1 MVLKSVDFSQFLSE
15 DSGIP
20 FDIKFEVIEE
30 VHNEVTNE
38 KLEVDRKTVE
48 AQRLLLSAASPV
60 FKQQFFGKMRS
71 SKHHFEIKETKIK
84 AFELFIQIIYGAEN
98 LNLDIKDMFEILDLA
113 DFYII
118 EPIKGKMIEAI
129 KNEMTFENLK
139 TIADAA
145 STYIHHEEL
154 ANGMLKNCGKFLQSN
169 LGSSDQILDFLK
181 DELMEPELIDKIIDL
196 KCENCDYFKC
206 KDSMLATFPEHKP
219 LRPGVK
225 VKKWIR
231 TGDETQMLEC
241 SISTVSLAPIP
252 PNLRPNKQIDGGEIV
267 LALSDGSE
275 MRLPLKKMSN
285 NEFDHW
291 YSSPLSRV
299 NFLSTGGM
307 IFRCKD
313 KDILSGAGY
322 RRITTNL
329 GDDRDSDCN
338 IDYDSD

>member
-1 MVLKSVDFSQFLSE
+1 MKA
-15 DSGIP
+15 
-20 FDIKFEVIEE
+20 IK
-30 VHNEVTNE
+30 HN
-38 KLEVDRKTVE
+38 
-48 AQRLLLSAASPV
+48 
-60 FKQQFFGKMRS
+60 
-71 SKHHFEIKETKIK
+71 FEIKKTKIK
-84 AFELFIQIIYGAEN
+84 AFELFIQIIYGAG
-98 LNLDIKDMFEILDLA
+98 NLDLGIKDMFEILDLA

>member
-20 FDIKFEVIEE
+20 FDIKFDVIEE
-30 VHNEVTNE
+30 VHDEFTNE
-38 KLEVDRKTVE
+38 KFEVDRKTVK
-48 AQRLLLSAASPV
+48 AHRLLLSAASPV
-60 FKQQFFGKMRS
+60 FKTLFFGKMRS
-71 SKHHFEIKETKIK
+71 NKHHFEIKETKIK

-154 ANGMLKNCGKFLQSN
+154 ANGMLKNCGKFLQNNLRSSN
-169 LGSSDQILDFLK
+169 QILEFLK
-181 DELMEPELIDKIIDL
+181 DELMDPELIDKILDI
-196 KCENCDYFKC
+196 KCENCEYFEC
-206 KDSMLATFPEHKP
+206 RDGLYATFPEHKP

-225 VKKWIR
+225 VNKWIR
-231 TGDETQMLEC
+231 TGPMIEVVEC
-241 SISTVSLAPIP
+241 SISKVSLAPVP
-252 PNLRPNKQIDGGEIV
+252 PNLRPNTRIDGAEMV
-267 LALSDGSE
+267 LAVFDGSE
-275 MRLPLKKMSN
+275 MRLPVMKMSN
-285 NEFDHW
+285 KEFDHW
-291 YSSPLSRV
+291 YSSQLSGV

-307 IFRCKD
+307 FFRCKE
-313 KDILSGAGY
+313 KKKCQ
-322 RRITTNL
+322 
-329 GDDRDSDCN
+329 DRF
-338 IDYDSD
+338 